1 MRRTRLMRLFAGFLA
16 LFLLWCGQAAAA
28 ASETTSDSAKKIQL
42 VETEGDVTVT
52 DSSKNNVSLSR
63 NGETRLYSGY
73 HIVTGKDSFA
83 WFSLDESKAVKLDV
97 SSEVEVR
104 SRGRK
109 LELLLISGALYCN
122 VSEPLKEN
130 ETFQIRTSTMV
141 MGIRGTVLG
150 VDIGRTRTGMDTITM
165 IRGSVEVR
173 LTTPESLRLP
183 SIWVREGQTYSHS
196 QDPSGHEKESPAP
209 VKEIVDFFANAMKE
223 DGIPSPWE
231 VKAEEGS
238 GAVEPAAPVGKVSNL
253 FNDSGEPAEE
263 EYVFTDEEEPEP
275 NQDPETTF
283 TVTWLNDD
291 GTVLEKDE
299 AAAKGSTPSYDGEEP
314 SKAATPQYTY
324 TFSGWD
330 KELAAVTEDATYTAV
345 YGSTVNKYTV
355 TFQDYNGDELQSGE
369 LAYGETPEYGGEEPS
384 RAATPQYTYT
394 FSGWDEELAAVTG
407 DATYTAVYESRVNK
421 YTVTFLDENG
431 DVLQSGEVAYGE
443 MPSYNGSLPMVLKGQ
458 VPYAFSYWTSG
469 DVKTELET
477 VTGRVTYTA
486 VYEQAYKL
494 TLHLESQNGHFFGE
508 MSDQYL
514 QENGFTPEVNG
525 QVPDEV
531 RTVSKW
537 CVKGKETVLPDAEA
551 VTMQEDTDGYFFLGW
566 HDENSTISESVIPM
580 IGEDNED
587 DRVLYALYAVDE
599 EHIGYEVNY
608 TDNGGVVLSFGYY
621 NAASVNS
628 KPNQIPAA
636 GFTESPWGS
645 LADGTDNGKIS
656 YLEIVFTEVLR
667 PVSMSYWF
675 SGLNGCDR
683 IDFNNL
689 DTSLV
694 TDMNHLFAGSSMNE
708 LDLGCFDTR
717 NVTNMSGMF
726 EDCDNLI
733 NVYVGKTF
741 DVTDVPEDSIL
752 FSGCQSLTGEQ
763 GTEFSPGHITAEYAR
778 IDGGREAPGYFHRSE
793 LYYYGS

>member
-345 YGSTVNKYTV
+345 Y
-355 TFQDYNGDELQSGE
+355 
-369 LAYGETPEYGGEEPS
+369 
-384 RAATPQYTYT
+384 
-394 FSGWDEELAAVTG
+394 
-407 DATYTAVYESRVNK
+407 ESKVNK

-580 IGEDNED
+580 IGDDNEN

-656 YLEIVFTEVLR
+656 YLEIEFTEVLR

-726 EDCDNLI
+726 EDCDNLV